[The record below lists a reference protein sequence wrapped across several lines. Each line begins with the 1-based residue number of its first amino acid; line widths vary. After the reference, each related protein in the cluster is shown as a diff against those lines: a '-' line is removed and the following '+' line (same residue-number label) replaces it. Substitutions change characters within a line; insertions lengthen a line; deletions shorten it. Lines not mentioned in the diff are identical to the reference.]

1 MSTAPAPAAL
11 AAARRHYA
19 TEAVATAS
27 PARLLLMLWDRLV
40 RDLVQ
45 AEDALVVQR
54 LDVACDRLVHAQDIL
69 AELDSTL
76 DVSVWEGGEGLSQL
90 YRFCRGELVTANLAK
105 DPGRVG
111 AVRELLEPLRDA
123 WREAA
128 LSAATPPVVA
138 HG

>member
-19 TEAVATAS
+19 TESVATAS

-45 AEDALVVQR
+45 AEDALVVHR

-69 AELDSTL
+69 SELDTTL
-76 DVSVWEGGEGLSQL
+76 DTSVWEGGEGLSQL
-90 YRFCRGELVTANLAK
+90 YRFCRAELVAANLTK
-105 DPGRVG
+105 DPQRVG

-128 LSAATPPVVA
+128 MAAAVPAVA
-138 HG
+138 PA